1 MIIQLFEKMC
11 IFKNNE
17 TIVYGQMKYKE
28 NIICNYPIYICN
40 NRPDFYIKIPGFIQ
54 NAKIQIKYK
63 NNIIRFDLILT
74 FPFENCN
81 LNLHPNSAI
90 ISTMCKNYGHRLDE
104 WIQYN
109 LKLGFSGIIIFNN
122 DLNNSK
128 LNEPLDNCVINEDTY
143 TICSKYKQVFVI
155 DCPYSA
161 FEGQPWDNIQ
171 RITLS
176 IGTNAFK
183 DKCKY
188 IALIDAD
195 EFIYQTPKI
204 NIEIYL
210 KHINKSIILSRSS
223 NIMTNKKYD
232 IINNNVL
239 QIAKYVGKDDIK
251 KVILYTPQIKP
262 FEFII
267 QPHGFPNS
275 LYIKKKSMMF
285 FHLHV
290 NNRYS
295 YNSKMQ
301 HFDGLLLRSLND

>member
-1 MIIQLFEKMC
+1 MFIQFFEKMC

-17 TIVYGQMKYKE
+17 TIVYGQVKDKE
-28 NIICNYPIYICN
+28 HLVCNYPIYKCN
-40 NRPDFYIKIPGFIQ
+40 NRPDFYIKIPGFIK
-54 NAKIQIKYK
+54 NTKIKMKYK
-63 NNIIRFDLILT
+63 NNVVMFDLTFT
-74 FPFENCN
+74 FPFENCH
-81 LNLHPNSAI
+81 LNLDPNSAI

-109 LKLGFSGIIIFNN
+109 LKLGFSAIIIFNN

-128 LNEPLDNCVINEDTY
+128 LNEPLDNCIMNEDTY

-161 FEGQPWDNIQ
+161 FEGHTWDNIQ

-176 IGTNAFK
+176 IGVNAFK
-183 DKCKY
+183 DKCKH

-195 EFIYQTPKI
+195 EFIYQSQSPKI
-204 NIEIYL
+204 NIETYL
-210 KHINKSIILSRSS
+210 KNINTSIILSS

-267 QPHGFPNS
+267 QPHGYPNA
-275 LYIKKKSMMF
+275 LYIKKRAMMF
-285 FHLHV
+285 FHIHL
-290 NNRYS
+290 NKRYK
-295 YNSKMQ
+295 YEKGMPY
-301 HFDGLLLRSLND
+301 FDQLIA

>member
-1 MIIQLFEKMC
+1 MFIQFFEKMC

-17 TIVYGQMKYKE
+17 TILYGQLKDNKNITSNYLIYK
-28 NIICNYPIYICN
+28 CN
-40 NRPDFYIKIPGFIQ
+40 NRPDFYMKFPGFVKNTKIKI
-54 NAKIQIKYK
+54 KYE
-63 NNIIRFDLILT
+63 NNVVVFDLTFT
-74 FPFENCN
+74 FPFENCH
-81 LNLHPNSAI
+81 LKLDKNSAI
-90 ISTMCKNYGHRLDE
+90 INTMCKNYGHRLDE

-161 FEGQPWDNIQ
+161 FEGKTWDNIQ

-176 IGTNAFK
+176 IGVNAFK
-183 DKCKY
+183 DKCKH

-204 NIEIYL
+204 NIERYL
-210 KHINKSIILSRSS
+210 KNINKSIVLSS
-223 NIMTNKKYD
+223 NIMTNKDYD

-239 QIAKYVGKDDIK
+239 QIAKYIGKDDIK
-251 KVILYTPQIKP
+251 KVILYTPEIKP

-267 QPHGFPNS
+267 QPHHYPNA
-275 LYIKKKSMMF
+275 LYIQKSEMMF
-285 FHLHV
+285 FHIHL
-290 NNRYS
+290 NKRYE
-295 YNSKMQ
+295 YNKEMQ
-301 HFDGLLLRSLND
+301 YFDGLIA